1 MNRYFFEK
9 GLTFSI
15 RKLSVGVASVI
26 VGLSFFASGVAHA
39 DDQASETPANLEN
52 TVSADK
58 PTLDSAA
65 KPDRSALLHQTPSV
79 TEREVPTSSEDR
91 VSENTSEKATPETTP
106 RNSEMTDM
114 KLDTTNSNK
123 PLPSANTSES
133 PSEINHA
140 NPVTPAT
147 PSVHT
152 QDDEAEIGNYGPLP
166 SKAQL
171 DYHKEELAAF
181 IHYGMNTYTNSEWG
195 NGKEDPKNFN
205 PTNLDTDQWIKT
217 LKDAGFKRT
226 ILVVKHH
233 DGFVL
238 YPSRYTDHTV
248 ASSSW
253 KDGKGD
259 VLAEI
264 SKSAT
269 KYDMNLGVYLSP
281 WDVNNPKYTVATEKD
296 YNEYYLNQLKEILGN
311 PKYGNKGKFI
321 EVWMDGARGSGAQKV
336 TYTFDKWFQ
345 YIKEAEGDI
354 AIFSAQPTSI
364 RWIGNERGTAG
375 DPVWQKVKKANITDN
390 VTNDYL
396 NHGDPDGDM
405 YSVGEADVSIRS
417 GWFYHDNQQPKSL
430 KELMEIY
437 FKSVGRGT
445 PLLLNIPPNKEGKFA
460 EADVARLKEF
470 RATLDQMYA
479 TDFAKGATVTASS
492 TRKNHLYQA
501 SFLTDGNENTSWA
514 PANDA
519 KTGEFTVDLGQ
530 KRRFDVIELKEDIA
544 KGQRISGFK
553 IDVELNGRWVPYGE
567 GSTVGYR
574 RLIQG
579 QPVEAQKIRVRITDA
594 QATPILNNFSVY
606 KVPSSIEKTDGF
618 PLGLEYH
625 SNTSADTA
633 GTTWYNEAEGVRGN
647 ASATYHFQGSK
658 AYVVATVDPHHGE
671 MSVYVDGQKV
681 ADVQTKNA
689 SRKRSQLVY
698 ETGDLAPG
706 EHTLKLV
713 NKTGEPIATEGIY
726 TLNNAGKGMFE
737 LKETSY
743 DVQKGQPVT
752 VTIKRVGG
760 HHGTATVHV
769 VTEPGTGVHGKVYKD
784 TTADLTFADG
794 ETEKTMTV
802 PTIDF
807 TEQADSIFDFKVKM
821 TSASDNALL
830 GFASEATVRVM
841 KADLLK
847 QHENNYDDQ
856 AKQLE
861 YSPGWHHE
869 TNSAGKYQN
878 TESWASFGRMTDEQK
893 KNTSVTAYFY
903 GTGLEIKGFVDPGHG
918 IYKVSL
924 DGKVLDYKDGQG
936 NASVLDGKKY
946 FSGKAS
952 SRQGDQTIVRLT
964 DLEEGWHAL
973 RLQLDPER
981 NDLGRN
987 IGIQVDQ
994 FITHGENS
1002 ALYTKEEVIQAM
1014 QQWKTDLEAFDQ
1026 SDLKDTPVARQA
1038 FKRNLETFSR
1048 QLTASPVEVE
1058 KLLLTVASLQE
1069 ILANDDNFA
1078 KVEEIPNLKNPEET
1092 TQPSKPTDSKIVYD
1106 KAIQDLTEAFDQ
1118 KAKELTGNKVVLKK
1132 LVDLTEHALASIQEA
1147 KTQEALDKALQ
1158 DVLTAI
1164 HQLQATPKAE
1174 PSEPAKPVEPAEPN
1188 KPVQPEKPVE
1198 PNKPVQPEKPV
1209 EPNKPV
1215 QPEKPAEPTKPVQ
1228 PEKPVEPS
1236 EPTQPEKPAE
1246 PTKPVQPEKPVE
1258 PSEPVQPE
1266 KPAEPVKPVQPENP
1280 AEPSEPA
1287 KPVEPVEPNKPVQ
1300 PENPAEPVKPVQP
1313 EKPAKPSEPAQ
1324 PVKPVEPSEPT
1335 QPEKPAEPVKP
1346 VQPENPAEPS
1356 EPAQPAKPAEPSE
1369 PAKPVEPA
1377 EPVKPVEK
1385 VFATSTPSEGV
1396 KDLVYHL
1403 PSLEI
1408 VHHAL
1413 PFKTIRRDTTQLEK
1427 GNEQVLTQ
1435 GKAGDQV
1442 EYIQVNGNERTSL
1455 LVETTPPVDE
1465 IIEVGTKEIP
1475 QHSFG
1480 TELPPIIARPE
1491 YPLPTETSAL
1501 SNPVGTRVDTQ
1512 SGDATLSPIKDSN
1525 TSSVKTTKAEKQLPN
1540 TGEETATA
1548 LLWLATITAILSLL
1562 VFNRKLND

>member
-1 MNRYFFEK
+1 MWTNR
-9 GLTFSI
+9 
-15 RKLSVGVASVI
+15 
-26 VGLSFFASGVAHA
+26 
-39 DDQASETPANLEN
+39 Q
-52 TVSADK
+52 
-58 PTLDSAA
+58 
-65 KPDRSALLHQTPSV
+65 
-79 TEREVPTSSEDR
+79 
-91 VSENTSEKATPETTP
+91 
-106 RNSEMTDM
+106 
-114 KLDTTNSNK
+114 
-123 PLPSANTSES
+123 
-133 PSEINHA
+133 
-140 NPVTPAT
+140 
-147 PSVHT
+147 
-152 QDDEAEIGNYGPLP
+152 
-166 SKAQL
+166 
-171 DYHKEELAAF
+171 
-181 IHYGMNTYTNSEWG
+181 
-195 NGKEDPKNFN
+195 
-205 PTNLDTDQWIKT
+205 
-217 LKDAGFKRT
+217 
-226 ILVVKHH
+226 
-233 DGFVL
+233 
-238 YPSRYTDHTV
+238 
-248 ASSSW
+248 
-253 KDGKGD
+253 
-259 VLAEI
+259 
-264 SKSAT
+264 
-269 KYDMNLGVYLSP
+269 
-281 WDVNNPKYTVATEKD
+281 
-296 YNEYYLNQLKEILGN
+296 
-311 PKYGNKGKFI
+311 
-321 EVWMDGARGSGAQKV
+321 
-336 TYTFDKWFQ
+336 
-345 YIKEAEGDI
+345 
-354 AIFSAQPTSI
+354 
-364 RWIGNERGTAG
+364 
-375 DPVWQKVKKANITDN
+375 
-390 VTNDYL
+390 
-396 NHGDPDGDM
+396 
-405 YSVGEADVSIRS
+405 
-417 GWFYHDNQQPKSL
+417 
-430 KELMEIY
+430 
-437 FKSVGRGT
+437 
-445 PLLLNIPPNKEGKFA
+445 
-460 EADVARLKEF
+460 
-470 RATLDQMYA
+470 
-479 TDFAKGATVTASS
+479 
-492 TRKNHLYQA
+492 
-501 SFLTDGNENTSWA
+501 
-514 PANDA
+514 
-519 KTGEFTVDLGQ
+519 
-530 KRRFDVIELKEDIA
+530 
-544 KGQRISGFK
+544 
-553 IDVELNGRWVPYGE
+553 
-567 GSTVGYR
+567 
-574 RLIQG
+574 
-579 QPVEAQKIRVRITDA
+579 
-594 QATPILNNFSVY
+594 
-606 KVPSSIEKTDGF
+606 
-618 PLGLEYH
+618 
-625 SNTSADTA
+625 
-633 GTTWYNEAEGVRGN
+633 N
-647 ASATYHFQGSK
+647 ASATYQFQGSK

-698 ETGDLAPG
+698 ETGDLVPG

-760 HHGTATVHV
+760 HNGTATVHV

-924 DGKVLDYKDGQG
+924 DGKVLDYQDGQG

-952 SRQGDQTIVRLT
+952 SRQGDQTIVRLM

-1014 QQWKTDLEAFDQ
+1014 QQWKTDLDSFDQ

-1092 TQPSKPTDSKIVYD
+1092 TQPNKPTDSKIVYD
-1106 KAIQDLTEAFDQ
+1106 KTIQALTEAFDQ
-1118 KAKELTGNKVVLKK
+1118 KAKELTGDKVALKK
-1132 LVDLTEHALASIQEA
+1132 LVDLTKHALASIQEA
-1147 KTQEALDKALQ
+1147 KTQEVLDKALQ

-1164 HQLQATPKAE
+1164 HQLQATPK
-1174 PSEPAKPVEPAEPN
+1174 
-1188 KPVQPEKPVE
+1188 
-1198 PNKPVQPEKPV
+1198 
-1209 EPNKPV
+1209 
-1215 QPEKPAEPTKPVQ
+1215 
-1228 PEKPVEPS
+1228 
-1236 EPTQPEKPAE
+1236 
-1246 PTKPVQPEKPVE
+1246 
-1258 PSEPVQPE
+1258 
-1266 KPAEPVKPVQPENP
+1266 
-1280 AEPSEPA
+1280 
-1287 KPVEPVEPNKPVQ
+1287 
-1300 PENPAEPVKPVQP
+1300 
-1313 EKPAKPSEPAQ
+1313 
-1324 PVKPVEPSEPT
+1324 
-1335 QPEKPAEPVKP
+1335 
-1346 VQPENPAEPS
+1346 
-1356 EPAQPAKPAEPSE
+1356 AEPSE

>member
-1 MNRYFFEK
+1 MWTNR
-9 GLTFSI
+9 
-15 RKLSVGVASVI
+15 
-26 VGLSFFASGVAHA
+26 
-39 DDQASETPANLEN
+39 Q
-52 TVSADK
+52 
-58 PTLDSAA
+58 
-65 KPDRSALLHQTPSV
+65 
-79 TEREVPTSSEDR
+79 
-91 VSENTSEKATPETTP
+91 
-106 RNSEMTDM
+106 
-114 KLDTTNSNK
+114 
-123 PLPSANTSES
+123 
-133 PSEINHA
+133 
-140 NPVTPAT
+140 
-147 PSVHT
+147 
-152 QDDEAEIGNYGPLP
+152 
-166 SKAQL
+166 
-171 DYHKEELAAF
+171 
-181 IHYGMNTYTNSEWG
+181 
-195 NGKEDPKNFN
+195 
-205 PTNLDTDQWIKT
+205 
-217 LKDAGFKRT
+217 
-226 ILVVKHH
+226 
-233 DGFVL
+233 
-238 YPSRYTDHTV
+238 
-248 ASSSW
+248 
-253 KDGKGD
+253 
-259 VLAEI
+259 
-264 SKSAT
+264 
-269 KYDMNLGVYLSP
+269 
-281 WDVNNPKYTVATEKD
+281 
-296 YNEYYLNQLKEILGN
+296 
-311 PKYGNKGKFI
+311 
-321 EVWMDGARGSGAQKV
+321 
-336 TYTFDKWFQ
+336 
-345 YIKEAEGDI
+345 
-354 AIFSAQPTSI
+354 
-364 RWIGNERGTAG
+364 
-375 DPVWQKVKKANITDN
+375 
-390 VTNDYL
+390 
-396 NHGDPDGDM
+396 
-405 YSVGEADVSIRS
+405 
-417 GWFYHDNQQPKSL
+417 
-430 KELMEIY
+430 
-437 FKSVGRGT
+437 
-445 PLLLNIPPNKEGKFA
+445 
-460 EADVARLKEF
+460 
-470 RATLDQMYA
+470 
-479 TDFAKGATVTASS
+479 
-492 TRKNHLYQA
+492 
-501 SFLTDGNENTSWA
+501 
-514 PANDA
+514 
-519 KTGEFTVDLGQ
+519 
-530 KRRFDVIELKEDIA
+530 
-544 KGQRISGFK
+544 
-553 IDVELNGRWVPYGE
+553 
-567 GSTVGYR
+567 
-574 RLIQG
+574 
-579 QPVEAQKIRVRITDA
+579 
-594 QATPILNNFSVY
+594 
-606 KVPSSIEKTDGF
+606 
-618 PLGLEYH
+618 
-625 SNTSADTA
+625 
-633 GTTWYNEAEGVRGN
+633 N

-698 ETGDLAPG
+698 ETGDLVPG

-760 HHGTATVHV
+760 HNGTATVHV

-924 DGKVLDYKDGQG
+924 DGKVLDYQDGQG

-952 SRQGDQTIVRLT
+952 SRQGDQTIVRLM

-1014 QQWKTDLEAFDQ
+1014 QQWKTDLDSFDQ

-1092 TQPSKPTDSKIVYD
+1092 TQPNKPTDSKIVYD
-1106 KAIQDLTEAFDQ
+1106 KTIQALTEAFDQ
-1118 KAKELTGNKVVLKK
+1118 KAKELTGDKVALKK
-1132 LVDLTEHALASIQEA
+1132 LVDLTKHALASIQEA
-1147 KTQEALDKALQ
+1147 KTQEVLDKALQ

-1174 PSEPAKPVEPAEPN
+1174 PSEPAKP
-1188 KPVQPEKPVE
+1188 
-1198 PNKPVQPEKPV
+1198 
-1209 EPNKPV
+1209 
-1215 QPEKPAEPTKPVQ
+1215 EKPAEPAK
-1228 PEKPVEPS
+1228 
-1236 EPTQPEKPAE
+1236 
-1246 PTKPVQPEKPVE
+1246 
-1258 PSEPVQPE
+1258 PVQPE
-1266 KPAEPVKPVQPENP
+1266 KPAEPVKPVQPEKP
-1280 AEPSEPA
+1280 VEPSEPA
-1287 KPVEPVEPNKPVQ
+1287 QPVEPVEPNKPVQ
-1300 PENPAEPVKPVQP
+1300 PE
-1313 EKPAKPSEPAQ
+1313 
-1324 PVKPVEPSEPT
+1324 
-1335 QPEKPAEPVKP
+1335 
-1346 VQPENPAEPS
+1346 
-1356 EPAQPAKPAEPSE
+1356 KPAEPSE

>member
-65 KPDRSALLHQTPSV
+65 KPDRAALLHQTPSV
-79 TEREVPTSSEDR
+79 TKREVPTSSEDKI
-91 VSENTSEKATPETTP
+91 SENTSEKATPETTT
-106 RNSEMTDM
+106 RNSEMTDT

-140 NPVTPAT
+140 NPVTPVT

-217 LKDAGFKRT
+217 LKDAGF
-226 ILVVKHH
+226 KHH

-479 TDFAKGATVTASS
+479 TDFAKGEIVTASS

-579 QPVEAQKIRVRITDA
+579 QPVEAQKIRVRITNA

-633 GTTWYNEAEGVRGN
+633 GTTWYNEAEGVRGTSMWTNQQN

-760 HHGTATVHV
+760 HNGTATVHV

-847 QHENNYDDQ
+847 QHETNYDDQ

-952 SRQGDQTIVRLT
+952 SRQGDQTIVRLM

-1002 ALYTKEEVIQAM
+1002 ALYTKEEVVQAM

-1058 KLLLTVASLQE
+1058 KLLLTVAYLQE

-1106 KAIQDLTEAFDQ
+1106 KTIQALTEAFDQ
-1118 KAKELTGNKVVLKK
+1118 KAKELTGDKVALKK

-1174 PSEPAKPVEPAEPN
+1174 PSEPAKPVEPVEPNKPVKPEKPAEPVKPVKPEKPAEPSEPAKPVEPAEPVKPVQPVKPVEPNKPVKPEKPAEPSEPAKPVEPAEPN
-1188 KPVQPEKPVE
+1188 KPVKPEKPAEPTKPVQPEKPVE
-1198 PNKPVQPEKPV
+1198 PSEPTQPE
-1209 EPNKPV
+1209 N
-1215 QPEKPAEPTKPVQ
+1215 PAEPTKPVQ

-1246 PTKPVQPEKPVE
+1246 PVKPEK
-1258 PSEPVQPE
+1258 
-1266 KPAEPVKPVQPENP
+1266 
-1280 AEPSEPA
+1280 
-1287 KPVEPVEPNKPVQ
+1287 
-1300 PENPAEPVKPVQP
+1300 
-1313 EKPAKPSEPAQ
+1313 
-1324 PVKPVEPSEPT
+1324 
-1335 QPEKPAEPVKP
+1335 
-1346 VQPENPAEPS
+1346 PAEPS

-1385 VFATSTPSEGV
+1385 VFATSTPLEGV

-1408 VHHAL
+1408 VHHVL

-1491 YPLPTETSAL
+1491 YPLPTETSTL
-1501 SNPVGTRVDTQ
+1501 VNPVGTRVDTQ

-1548 LLWLATITAILSLL
+1548 LLWLAIITAILSLL

>member
-1 MNRYFFEK
+1 
-9 GLTFSI
+9 
-15 RKLSVGVASVI
+15 
-26 VGLSFFASGVAHA
+26 
-39 DDQASETPANLEN
+39 
-52 TVSADK
+52 
-58 PTLDSAA
+58 
-65 KPDRSALLHQTPSV
+65 
-79 TEREVPTSSEDR
+79 
-91 VSENTSEKATPETTP
+91 
-106 RNSEMTDM
+106 
-114 KLDTTNSNK
+114 
-123 PLPSANTSES
+123 
-133 PSEINHA
+133 
-140 NPVTPAT
+140 
-147 PSVHT
+147 
-152 QDDEAEIGNYGPLP
+152 
-166 SKAQL
+166 
-171 DYHKEELAAF
+171 
-181 IHYGMNTYTNSEWG
+181 
-195 NGKEDPKNFN
+195 
-205 PTNLDTDQWIKT
+205 
-217 LKDAGFKRT
+217 
-226 ILVVKHH
+226 
-233 DGFVL
+233 
-238 YPSRYTDHTV
+238 
-248 ASSSW
+248 
-253 KDGKGD
+253 
-259 VLAEI
+259 
-264 SKSAT
+264 
-269 KYDMNLGVYLSP
+269 
-281 WDVNNPKYTVATEKD
+281 
-296 YNEYYLNQLKEILGN
+296 
-311 PKYGNKGKFI
+311 
-321 EVWMDGARGSGAQKV
+321 
-336 TYTFDKWFQ
+336 
-345 YIKEAEGDI
+345 
-354 AIFSAQPTSI
+354 
-364 RWIGNERGTAG
+364 
-375 DPVWQKVKKANITDN
+375 
-390 VTNDYL
+390 
-396 NHGDPDGDM
+396 
-405 YSVGEADVSIRS
+405 
-417 GWFYHDNQQPKSL
+417 
-430 KELMEIY
+430 
-437 FKSVGRGT
+437 
-445 PLLLNIPPNKEGKFA
+445 
-460 EADVARLKEF
+460 
-470 RATLDQMYA
+470 
-479 TDFAKGATVTASS
+479 
-492 TRKNHLYQA
+492 
-501 SFLTDGNENTSWA
+501 
-514 PANDA
+514 
-519 KTGEFTVDLGQ
+519 
-530 KRRFDVIELKEDIA
+530 
-544 KGQRISGFK
+544 
-553 IDVELNGRWVPYGE
+553 
-567 GSTVGYR
+567 
-574 RLIQG
+574 
-579 QPVEAQKIRVRITDA
+579 
-594 QATPILNNFSVY
+594 
-606 KVPSSIEKTDGF
+606 
-618 PLGLEYH
+618 
-625 SNTSADTA
+625 
-633 GTTWYNEAEGVRGN
+633 
-647 ASATYHFQGSK
+647 
-658 AYVVATVDPHHGE
+658 
-671 MSVYVDGQKV
+671 
-681 ADVQTKNA
+681 
-689 SRKRSQLVY
+689 
-698 ETGDLAPG
+698 
-706 EHTLKLV
+706 
-713 NKTGEPIATEGIY
+713 
-726 TLNNAGKGMFE
+726 MFE

-760 HHGTATVHV
+760 HNGTATVHV

-924 DGKVLDYKDGQG
+924 DGKVLDYQDGQG
-936 NASVLDGKKY
+936 NASVIDGKKY

-952 SRQGDQTIVRLT
+952 SRQGDQTIVRLM

-1002 ALYTKEEVIQAM
+1002 ALYTKEEVVQAM

-1038 FKRNLETFSR
+1038 FKTNLETFSR
-1048 QLTASPVEVE
+1048 QLTTSPVDVE
-1058 KLLLTVASLQE
+1058 KLLLTVTSLQE

-1092 TQPSKPTDSKIVYD
+1092 AQPSKPTDSKIVYD

-1118 KAKELTGNKVVLKK
+1118 KAKELTGNKVALKK
-1132 LVDLTEHALASIQEA
+1132 LVDLTEHALATIQEA

-1174 PSEPAKPVEPAEPN
+1174 PSEPAKP
-1188 KPVQPEKPVE
+1188 
-1198 PNKPVQPEKPV
+1198 
-1209 EPNKPV
+1209 
-1215 QPEKPAEPTKPVQ
+1215 EKPA
-1228 PEKPVEPS
+1228 EPS
-1236 EPTQPEKPAE
+1236 EPTQPEKP
-1246 PTKPVQPEKPVE
+1246 VE
-1258 PSEPVQPE
+1258 PSKPVQPE

-1346 VQPENPAEPS
+1346 VQPE
-1356 EPAQPAKPAEPSE
+1356 KPAEPSE

-1377 EPVKPVEK
+1377 KPTKPVQPEKPAEPVKPVQPVKPVEK

-1435 GKAGDQV
+1435 GKEGDQV
-1442 EYIQVNGNERTSL
+1442 EYIQLNGNERTSL

-1512 SGDATLSPIKDSN
+1512 SGDATPSPIKDSN

-1562 VFNRKLND
+1562 VFHRNLKD

>member
-1 MNRYFFEK
+1 
-9 GLTFSI
+9 
-15 RKLSVGVASVI
+15 
-26 VGLSFFASGVAHA
+26 
-39 DDQASETPANLEN
+39 
-52 TVSADK
+52 
-58 PTLDSAA
+58 
-65 KPDRSALLHQTPSV
+65 
-79 TEREVPTSSEDR
+79 
-91 VSENTSEKATPETTP
+91 
-106 RNSEMTDM
+106 
-114 KLDTTNSNK
+114 
-123 PLPSANTSES
+123 
-133 PSEINHA
+133 
-140 NPVTPAT
+140 
-147 PSVHT
+147 
-152 QDDEAEIGNYGPLP
+152 
-166 SKAQL
+166 
-171 DYHKEELAAF
+171 
-181 IHYGMNTYTNSEWG
+181 
-195 NGKEDPKNFN
+195 
-205 PTNLDTDQWIKT
+205 
-217 LKDAGFKRT
+217 
-226 ILVVKHH
+226 
-233 DGFVL
+233 
-238 YPSRYTDHTV
+238 
-248 ASSSW
+248 
-253 KDGKGD
+253 
-259 VLAEI
+259 
-264 SKSAT
+264 
-269 KYDMNLGVYLSP
+269 
-281 WDVNNPKYTVATEKD
+281 
-296 YNEYYLNQLKEILGN
+296 
-311 PKYGNKGKFI
+311 
-321 EVWMDGARGSGAQKV
+321 
-336 TYTFDKWFQ
+336 
-345 YIKEAEGDI
+345 
-354 AIFSAQPTSI
+354 
-364 RWIGNERGTAG
+364 
-375 DPVWQKVKKANITDN
+375 
-390 VTNDYL
+390 
-396 NHGDPDGDM
+396 
-405 YSVGEADVSIRS
+405 
-417 GWFYHDNQQPKSL
+417 
-430 KELMEIY
+430 
-437 FKSVGRGT
+437 
-445 PLLLNIPPNKEGKFA
+445 
-460 EADVARLKEF
+460 
-470 RATLDQMYA
+470 
-479 TDFAKGATVTASS
+479 
-492 TRKNHLYQA
+492 
-501 SFLTDGNENTSWA
+501 
-514 PANDA
+514 
-519 KTGEFTVDLGQ
+519 
-530 KRRFDVIELKEDIA
+530 
-544 KGQRISGFK
+544 
-553 IDVELNGRWVPYGE
+553 
-567 GSTVGYR
+567 
-574 RLIQG
+574 
-579 QPVEAQKIRVRITDA
+579 
-594 QATPILNNFSVY
+594 
-606 KVPSSIEKTDGF
+606 
-618 PLGLEYH
+618 
-625 SNTSADTA
+625 
-633 GTTWYNEAEGVRGN
+633 
-647 ASATYHFQGSK
+647 
-658 AYVVATVDPHHGE
+658 
-671 MSVYVDGQKV
+671 
-681 ADVQTKNA
+681 
-689 SRKRSQLVY
+689 
-698 ETGDLAPG
+698 
-706 EHTLKLV
+706 
-713 NKTGEPIATEGIY
+713 
-726 TLNNAGKGMFE
+726 MFE

-760 HHGTATVHV
+760 HNGTATVHV

-924 DGKVLDYKDGQG
+924 DGKVLDYQDGQG
-936 NASVLDGKKY
+936 NASVIDGKKY

-952 SRQGDQTIVRLT
+952 SRQGDQTIVRLM

-1002 ALYTKEEVIQAM
+1002 ALYTKEEVVQAM

-1038 FKRNLETFSR
+1038 FKTNLETFSR
-1048 QLTASPVEVE
+1048 QLTTSPVDVE
-1058 KLLLTVASLQE
+1058 KLLLTVTSLQE
-1069 ILANDDNFA
+1069 ILTNDDNFA

-1092 TQPSKPTDSKIVYD
+1092 AQPSKPTDSKIVYD

-1174 PSEPAKPVEPAEPN
+1174 PSEP
-1188 KPVQPEKPVE
+1188 VQPE
-1198 PNKPVQPEKPV
+1198 N
-1209 EPNKPV
+1209 
-1215 QPEKPAEPTKPVQ
+1215 PA
-1228 PEKPVEPS
+1228 EPS

-1258 PSEPVQPE
+1258 PS
-1266 KPAEPVKPVQPENP
+1266 KPVQ
-1280 AEPSEPA
+1280 
-1287 KPVEPVEPNKPVQ
+1287 PVEPVEPNKPVQ
-1300 PENPAEPVKPVQP
+1300 PENPAEP
-1313 EKPAKPSEPAQ
+1313 SEPA
-1324 PVKPVEPSEPT
+1324 K
-1335 QPEKPAEPVKP
+1335 
-1346 VQPENPAEPS
+1346 
-1356 EPAQPAKPAEPSE
+1356 PAKPAEPSE

-1396 KDLVYHL
+1396 KDLIYHL

>member
-39 DDQASETPANLEN
+39 DDQTSETPANLEN

-65 KPDRSALLHQTPSV
+65 KPDRAALLHQTPSV
-79 TEREVPTSSEDR
+79 TEREVPTSSEDKI
-91 VSENTSEKATPETTP
+91 SENTSEKATPETTT

-114 KLDTTNSNK
+114 KLDTANSNK
-123 PLPSANTSES
+123 PLPSANTSEN
-133 PSEINHA
+133 PSEMNLA
-140 NPVTPAT
+140 NPAT

-633 GTTWYNEAEGVRGN
+633 GTTWYNEAEGVRGTSMWTNQQN

-760 HHGTATVHV
+760 HNGTATVHV

-952 SRQGDQTIVRLT
+952 SRQGDQTIVRLM

-1014 QQWKTDLEAFDQ
+1014 QQWKTDLDSFDQ

-1038 FKRNLETFSR
+1038 FKTNLETFSR
-1048 QLTASPVEVE
+1048 QLTTSPVDVE
-1058 KLLLTVASLQE
+1058 KLLLTVTSLQE

-1078 KVEEIPNLKNPEET
+1078 KVEEIPNLKNPEKT
-1092 TQPSKPTDSKIVYD
+1092 TQPNKPTDSKIVYD

-1132 LVDLTEHALASIQEA
+1132 LVDLTEHALATIQEA

-1174 PSEPAKPVEPAEPN
+1174 PSEPAKPVEPAEP
-1188 KPVQPEKPVE
+1188 
-1198 PNKPVQPEKPV
+1198 
-1209 EPNKPV
+1209 
-1215 QPEKPAEPTKPVQ
+1215 TKPVQ
-1228 PEKPVEPS
+1228 PENPS
-1236 EPTQPEKPAE
+1236 
-1246 PTKPVQPEKPVE
+1246 
-1258 PSEPVQPE
+1258 
-1266 KPAEPVKPVQPENP
+1266 EPVKPVQPENP

-1287 KPVEPVEPNKPVQ
+1287 QPVKPVEPSEPAQPVE
-1300 PENPAEPVKPVQP
+1300 PAEPVKPVQP

-1324 PVKPVEPSEPT
+1324 PVEPVEPNKPVQPEKPAEPVKPVQPEKPAEPSEPAQPAKPAEPVKPVEPSEPAQPVKPVEPAKPVQPEKPVEPSEPT

-1346 VQPENPAEPS
+1346 VQPEKPVEPS
-1356 EPAQPAKPAEPSE
+1356 EPMQPEKPAEPSE

-1455 LVETTPPVDE
+1455 LVETTSPVDE

-1480 TELPPIIARPE
+1480 TDLPPIIAHPE